1 MTYASG
7 ALHRFGHALQVI
19 SSAAIDACLCSGGIS
34 RPACPC
40 NRLYQRRIVSG
51 PFLGRSAHK
60 SFSQSVANT
69 SDVDFSI
76 VSSPRKQ
83 FANCSRGLQR
93 ATATL
98 RKIYSRKGYG
108 SPPHSGQAA

>member
-51 PFLGRSAHK
+51 PFLGRSEQR
-60 SFSQSVANT
+60 SFSQSVAKT
-69 SDVDFSI
+69 SDVLFSI
-76 VSSPRKQ
+76 ASSPVVPSREYNYGDA
-83 FANCSRGLQR
+83 FAVML
-93 ATATL
+93 
-98 RKIYSRKGYG
+98 KSRKPYAF
-108 SPPHSGQAA
+108 SAHFGQAA

>member
-19 SSAAIDACLCSGGIS
+19 SKAAIDACRCSGGIS

-51 PFLGRSAHK
+51 PFLGRSEHK
-60 SFSQSVANT
+60 SFSQSVAKT
-69 SDVDFSI
+69 SDVLFSI
-76 VSSPRKQ
+76 ASSPVVP
-83 FANCSRGLQR
+83 SRECNHGGASAVMPKMR
-93 ATATL
+93 ERYAFST
-98 RKIYSRKGYG
+98 
-108 SPPHSGQAA
+108 HFGQAT